1 MKAKLLLTVFFSI
14 GIIAVSNAQYGQRA
28 RINEGVRSGELT
40 RYETAKLNRGQQ
52 EMHRDMRMARED
64 GYISR
69 GERREIREDRR
80 ENSREIFRYKHNNR
94 ERRFW

>member
-14 GIIAVSNAQYGQRA
+14 GIIAVSNAQYSQRA
-28 RINEGVRSGELT
+28 RINEGVKSGELT
-40 RYETAKLNRGQQ
+40 RYEAAKLNRGQQ
-52 EMHRDMRMARED
+52 DMHRDMRMARAD
-64 GYISR
+64 GYISH

-80 ENSREIFRYKHNNR
+80 ENSRQIFRYKHNDR